1 MKRRHYGTSTK
12 KSTAWPTGKDCF
24 CTFTSMRVSLPFMI
38 DVLLQKKWFVV
49 WERMVIVCRRFSV
62 LKTNALY

>member
-24 CTFTSMRVSLPFMI
+24 CTFTSMRVSLSS
-38 DVLLQKKWFVV
+38 FVANK
-49 WERMVIVCRRFSV
+49 MVCCMEKNGSSV
-62 LKTNALY
+62 SFAHGLI